1 MWQLGWEGSLGE
13 NGYFYK
19 LVKDPPAMQETPV
32 QFLGQED
39 PMEMGKPSHSGIL
52 GLPLWLSW

>member
-19 LVKDPPAMQETPV
+19 LVKDPPAMQETP
-32 QFLGQED
+32 GSIPGSGRSD
-39 PMEMGKPSHSGIL
+39 GDGKA
-52 GLPLWLSW
+52 